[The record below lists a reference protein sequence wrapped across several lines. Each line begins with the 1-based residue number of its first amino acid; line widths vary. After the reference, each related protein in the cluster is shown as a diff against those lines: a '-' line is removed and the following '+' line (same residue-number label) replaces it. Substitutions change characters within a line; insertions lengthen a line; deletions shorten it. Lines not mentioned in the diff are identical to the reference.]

1 MANKLSSI
9 YFGSRKNGEVIT
21 ERTSELAAYYAAVN
35 VFPVLTTDEE
45 VELAFQTK
53 AGNKAAKEKLI
64 NSNLRG
70 VISIVREHYDGCGG
84 CLTTM
89 DLISAGNIGLMKAV
103 DKFDPTIGVKFL
115 SFAVNDIRAAILEEI
130 KKSSRI
136 VADYHKDAITKHT
149 SLDAPLTDD
158 DNNATLGDVLCTT
171 TDKEPNESL
180 LTDLLRVINILL
192 DEKEANIIC
201 VLYGIGTTA
210 KSRWQIA
217 EDYGQTEER
226 IRQIS
231 VTAIGKLK
239 ANKNAMILLS
249 KYI

>member
-9 YFGSRKNGEVIT
+9 YFGSKKNSEVIT
-21 ERTSELAAYYAAVN
+21 ERTSDLAAYYAAVN

-45 VELAFQTK
+45 VELAFQIK

-70 VISIVREHYDGCGG
+70 VISIVREHYYGCGG

-89 DLISAGNIGLMKAV
+89 DLISAGNIGLMKAA

-136 VADYHKDAITKHT
+136 VADYHKDATTKHT

-158 DNNATLGDVLCTT
+158 DNATLGDVLCTT
-171 TDKEPNESL
+171 TDRESNESL
-180 LTDLLRVINILL
+180 LTDLLRVINNLL
-192 DEKEANIIC
+192 DEKETNIIC

-210 KSRWQIA
+210 KSRWQVA

-231 VTAIGKLK
+231 VIAINKLK
-239 ANKNAMILLS
+239 TNKNAMILLA

>member
-1 MANKLSSI
+1 MTNKLSSI
-9 YFGSRKNGEVIT
+9 YFGSKKSSEVIT

-45 VELAFQTK
+45 VELAFQIK

-70 VISIVREHYDGCGG
+70 VISIAREHYYGCGG

-136 VADYHKDAITKHT
+136 VADYHKDATTKHT
-149 SLDAPLTDD
+149 SLDAPLTD

-171 TDKEPNESL
+171 TDRESNESL
-180 LTDLLRVINILL
+180 LTDLLRVINSLL

-210 KSRWQIA
+210 KSRWQVA
-217 EDYGQTEER
+217 ECYGLSEER

-231 VTAIGKLK
+231 VIALNKLK
-239 ANKNAMILLS
+239 ANKNAMILLA

>member
-1 MANKLSSI
+1 MTNKLSSI
-9 YFGSRKNGEVIT
+9 YFGNKKNSEVIT

-45 VELAFQTK
+45 VELAFQIK
-53 AGNKAAKEKLI
+53 AGNKAAMEKLI

-70 VISIVREHYDGCGG
+70 VISIVREHYYGCGG

-103 DKFDPTIGVKFL
+103 DKFDPTIGVKFF
-115 SFAVNDIRAAILEEI
+115 SFAVNEIRAAILEEI

-136 VADYHKDAITKHT
+136 VADYHKDATTKHT

-158 DNNATLGDVLCTT
+158 DNGATLCDMICTT
-171 TDKEPNESL
+171 TDKESNESL
-180 LTDLLRVINILL
+180 LTDLLRVINSLL

-201 VLYGIGTTA
+201 VLYGIGTTPR
-210 KSRWQIA
+210 SRWQIA

-231 VTAIGKLK
+231 VIALDKLK
-239 ANKNAMILLS
+239 ANKNAMTLLV
-249 KYI
+249 KYL